1 MDYTKSEENW
11 SEEHDHLPLKQRLK
25 ILHANNKVSDLAIA
39 ASEFVVK
46 KEDEECVVQDVDS
59 AHFHVEGRIERFLLD
74 ESHCGRTR
82 ESCIP
87 KIEQDISCQ
96 PNQTNAEAGCD
107 NLSGSTVN
115 CLVDRCSDEV
125 KAIKSN
131 SETPAYILDDLDHVD
146 LKERWRMLL
155 LSRKS
160 LGATEPVCKEKT
172 VLFLGQGTKEVSDVE
187 NSIEL
192 AANIAGGV
200 QNAVIGKE
208 DSYSVKE
215 EYLSVGDSEK
225 VPRGCTAVVCG
236 DSNIESSHRIA
247 AESASTND
255 ICSSKITSG
264 QHEPCGGKFVLS
276 SSGKHFTVPITPSTT
291 SVNVKVEP
299 IENNELDEKILE
311 YSLMTNLVAVKN
323 EPITSDAFSEDDL
336 DHMLLSTRIK
346 LLTSR
351 QIAKAEKVSEDSR
364 KIEISSPD
372 CEPISSKS
380 DPPARV
386 KRSRKRKKTA
396 TDSVEIAL
404 EEDAPGLLQVLV
416 DKGVLIDEMKL
427 YGQTEVDE
435 AIDESFSEFSELETV
450 ISKLFSQRH
459 SLIKLATLKGTKGEK
474 ISYCLACLISLVE
487 QARYLQFRKWPV
499 EWGWCRDLQSFIFVF
514 ERHKRIVL
522 ERPEYGYA
530 TYFFELVD
538 SLSIDWQIKRLVTA
552 MKLTSCSRISLI
564 ENRALTVGKDLTEG
578 EAGVL
583 SDYGWVPD
591 TGLGTMLNYRD
602 RVVHDRKN
610 EADSSEWRSKIG
622 NLLMDGYNG
631 GTIVST
637 SIPKKFADKTV
648 VHNPA
653 IKLEI

>member
-74 ESHCGRTR
+74 ESHCG
-82 ESCIP
+82 
-87 KIEQDISCQ
+87 
-96 PNQTNAEAGCD
+96 CD

-155 LSRKS
+155 LS
-160 LGATEPVCKEKT
+160 
-172 VLFLGQGTKEVSDVE
+172 
-187 NSIEL
+187 
-192 AANIAGGV
+192 
-200 QNAVIGKE
+200 
-208 DSYSVKE
+208 
-215 EYLSVGDSEK
+215 
-225 VPRGCTAVVCG
+225 
-236 DSNIESSHRIA
+236 
-247 AESASTND
+247 STND

-499 EWGWCRDLQSFIFVF
+499 EWGWCRDLQ
-514 ERHKRIVL
+514 IVL